1 MPHAVQYARRGVA
14 PLVYICS
21 HAMPAMARKNLVLWS
36 RYRPSCND
44 GRTVRCMQVG
54 VSAFL
59 IDEDTC
65 ASNFMTRDT
74 RMQQLVSPEK
84 EPITPFV
91 HRVRECMT
99 RPG

>member
-1 MPHAVQYARRGVA
+1 MPHAVQYARRGG
-14 PLVYICS
+14 
-21 HAMPAMARKNLVLWS
+21 PAGLYLLTYTPATARKNLVL
-36 RYRPSCND
+36 
-44 GRTVRCMQVG
+44 GRGVAHLAMMDALCDAMQAG

-74 RMQQLVSPEK
+74 RMQQLVSPDK

-99 RPG
+99 WPG